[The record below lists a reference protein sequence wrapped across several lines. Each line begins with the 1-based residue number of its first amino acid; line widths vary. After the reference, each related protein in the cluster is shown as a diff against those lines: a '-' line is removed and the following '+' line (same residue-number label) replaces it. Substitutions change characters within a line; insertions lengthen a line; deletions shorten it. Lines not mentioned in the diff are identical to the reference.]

1 MANIKIGNTVYNN
14 VETIKVQNAEKE
26 GTYIKFKPVVE
37 TPITSSVSAFNID
50 LQLVIKEQVTVQ
62 STLGGGDGDYAASI
76 NGTDISTASINTNI
90 LTVVSNYPGDSGSI
104 TASVDVT
111 SGSQSLSIPLNISY
125 QTCLTGD
132 TMITMYDGSQKRID
146 EIELGE
152 EVLSLDE
159 NGNMCPGYVYY
170 ADSHCTKFGKHYD
183 RFVFSDGTELK
194 IVHRHRFFNMNEQK
208 FVHLDNWYEGDSAYK
223 LDGSTVTLIEKHLRD
238 YEGDIPHYTIFCEH
252 NTYFANGIL
261 CGNRFSDP
269 VRLDNGISTYSVGGE
284 VYMPIILKLPE
295 TFSNYTDAWLDS
307 KTLDLMLT
315 KDGKTINYYQVGYS
329 DCYGAIYK
337 KTDDNWDLD
346 HIESFWEKICDLS
359 KESGTK
365 NVNGKDF
372 DCVIIY
378 AKRVI
383 RQSPIAVYSSEENY
397 SNSSGGGIS
406 IQYSNPSITT

>member
-1 MANIKIGNTVYNN
+1 MANIKIGNTTYNN
-14 VETIKVQNAEKE
+14 VETIKVQNADKAGE
-26 GTYIKFKPVVE
+26 YIEFKVIVE
-37 TPITSSVSAFNID
+37 TPITSSVSAFNVD
-50 LQLVIKEQVTVQ
+50 LQMNDKESVTLQ
-62 STLGGGDGDYAASI
+62 STLGGGNGTYSATV
-76 NGTDISTASINTNI
+76 NGTDISTANVTSNI
-90 LTVVSNYPGDSGSI
+90 LQVISNYSSGDGSV
-104 TASVDVT
+104 TACVDVT
-111 SGSQSLSIPLNISY
+111 SGSQSLSIPLNITY

-132 TMITMYDGSQKRID
+132 TMIAMFDGSQKRID
-146 EIELGE
+146 EIELGDI
-152 EVLSLDE
+152 VLSLDE

-170 ADSHCTKFGKHYD
+170 ADSHCTKLGKHYD

-223 LDGSTVTLIEKHLRD
+223 LDGSTVSLTEKHLRD

-269 VRLDNGISTYSVGGE
+269 VRLDNGISTYSAGGE
-284 VYMPIILKLPE
+284 AYMPIMLKLPE

-315 KDGKTINYYQVGYS
+315 KDGKTINYYQIGYS
-329 DCYGAIYK
+329 DCYGTIYK

-346 HIESFWEKICDLS
+346 HIESSWEKICDLS
-359 KESGTK
+359 KESETK

-372 DCVIIY
+372 NCVIIY
-378 AKRVI
+378 VKRPI
-383 RQSPIAVYSSEENY
+383 RQSPITIYSMEKNS
-397 SNSSGGGIS
+397 SNSSGVSVLRAG
-406 IQYSNPSITT
+406 PSVSHN